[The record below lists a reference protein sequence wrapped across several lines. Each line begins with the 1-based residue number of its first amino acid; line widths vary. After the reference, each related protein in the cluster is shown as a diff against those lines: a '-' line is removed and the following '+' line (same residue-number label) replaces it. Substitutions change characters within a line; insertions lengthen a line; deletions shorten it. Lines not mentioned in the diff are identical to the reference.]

1 MEYFKYLGSIITNN
15 AKYTRE
21 IKSRIAMAKAAF
33 NSKKALVKS
42 TLDLKFRKNLVSF
55 YIWSIAFIGVE
66 SSESRS
72 EIPGNFGMWCWRR
85 MQKPSWADHVKNKK
99 VLQTVKEERNN
110 LHIIQRKKA
119 K

>member
-1 MEYFKYLGSIITNN
+1 MGSIITNN

-21 IKSRIAMAKAAF
+21 IKSRIAMVKAAF
-33 NSKKALVKS
+33 NSKEALVKS
-42 TLDLKFRKNLVSF
+42 KQDLKFRKNLVSF

-66 SSESRS
+66 TSGSRS

-85 MQKPSWADHVKNKK
+85 MEKLSGTNHEKNKE
-99 VLQTVKEERNN
+99 VLQTIKEERNI
-110 LHIIQRKKA
+110 LHIIRKKERKKA